1 MTLLGGAATAAT
13 ILRMTEDA
21 LRDVLDG
28 EPHLHTGTLEAVARA
43 LIAHADAC
51 RALERRLSP
60 AFAENLTPAQ
70 ARPPRR

>member
-1 MTLLGGAATAAT
+1 
-13 ILRMTEDA
+13 MTEDA

-51 RALERRLSP
+51 RRALERRR
-60 AFAENLTPAQ
+60 
-70 ARPPRR
+70 RPPLPKT